1 MRKYQSVDDY
11 LTQAATFQAEQI
23 RLREIL
29 LSTGLD
35 ESLKWSL
42 PCYSFNG
49 SNVVAICGFK
59 AHFGLWFFQGALI
72 KDTANVLINA
82 KEGRTQAMLQWRMA
96 KKKDIQ
102 PRLIKAYV
110 QQAVENA
117 AAGKAI
123 KPNRNQPLVVP
134 PELTA
139 ALNGAPRAQV
149 EFDRFTKSKQREFAN
164 YISDAKRAETKMK
177 RIEKILP
184 MILAGVGLNDQY
196 R

>member
-1 MRKYQSVDDY
+1 MKKYQSVDDY
-11 LTQAATFQAEQI
+11 LNQAATFQSEQI

-49 SNVVAICGFK
+49 TNVVGLCGFK

-72 KDTANVLINA
+72 KDTAKVLVNA
-82 KEGRTQAMLQWRMA
+82 KEGRTQAMLQWRMT
-96 KKKDIQ
+96 KRQDIK

-110 QQAVENA
+110 QQAIENA

-123 KPNRNQPLVVP
+123 KPSRNKPLVIP
-134 PELTA
+134 PELTDALHGTPRVQA
-139 ALNGAPRAQV
+139 A
-149 EFDRFTKSKQREFAN
+149 FDRFTKSRQREFAD
-164 YISDAKRAETKMK
+164 YIADAKRAETKMK

-184 MILAGVGLNDQY
+184 MILDGVGLNDRY